1 MSRKK
6 KNNNGNGN
14 GKIEKENIEEITKIV
29 VKKTTKKQILIKAK
43 TEHQKELL
51 KSIEENIV
59 TIVAG
64 PAGSGKSRISVVCG
78 LKEFMEGNYKKMI
91 FTRPCV
97 EANGENLGFLPGS
110 LNEKIH
116 PYMYPIFDFLSEYL
130 TPKQI
135 EDMMKLEKIMTLPLA
150 FMRGITLKNAFVI
163 LDEGQNTIPKQM
175 RMFLTRIGDN
185 CKVVINGDPD
195 QSDIKVKNGLVDACE
210 RLEGVNGLKI
220 IKFDETDI
228 VRHPI
233 VAEIEEKYKY

>member
-1 MSRKK
+1 MARKK
-6 KNNNGNGN
+6 KNGNGN
-14 GKIEKENIEEITKIV
+14 GNNVEKENLEETII
-29 VKKTTKKQILIKAK
+29 VKKTTKKQILITPK
-43 TEHQKELL
+43 TQHQKELL
-51 KSIEENIV
+51 QSIEENIV
-59 TIVAG
+59 TIVYG

-78 LKEFMEGNYKKMI
+78 LKEFIEGKYKKLI

-97 EANGENLGFLPGS
+97 EANGENLGFLPGN

-130 TPKQI
+130 APKQI

-150 FMRGITLKNAFVI
+150 FMRGVTLKNAFVI
-163 LDEGQNTIPKQM
+163 FDEGQNSIPKQM

-195 QSDIKVKNGLVDACE
+195 QSDIKIKNGLVDACE

-233 VAEIEEKYKY
+233 VVEIEERYKEKE